1 MAVRDVVWEIAV
13 LSVAQEN
20 YGDWRQM
27 EKEH

>member
-20 YGDWRQM
+20 DGDWRQM